1 MKYFLLICVY
11 KAYCIISSK
20 KITIIL
26 QVRILIHNRFII
38 IFRETDLIYDE
49 QLDPVMRKMEV
60 ARLIAPK
67 IAYQWFSNVFSLS
80 HFWLH
85 DGLATLFGEEAIAK
99 VSTFIILE
107 QYQGIILNFY
117 IIIFII

>member
-1 MKYFLLICVY
+1 
-11 KAYCIISSK
+11 
-20 KITIIL
+20 
-26 QVRILIHNRFII
+26 VRTFVI

-85 DGLATLFGEEAIAK
+85 DGLATLFGEEAIAQ
-99 VSTFIILE
+99 VSMFINN
-107 QYQGIILNFY
+107 GISINYFKF
-117 IIIFII
+117 FISPFSLRPR